1 MHLGKI
7 KKQVSQYAIKHNF
20 KNVEVGIFNKGC
32 IEYISNGDIFQ
43 NAYQI
48 GSISKVFTAFTI
60 MLGTKEKKINLSNTI
75 QDFFPEITMNDDN
88 ATITIN
94 ELLTHTSG
102 LPSIPSYSIKQSY
115 FYR

>member
-1 MHLGKI
+1 MNL
-7 KKQVSQYAIKHNF
+7 HNI

-60 MLGTKEKKINLSNTI
+60 MLGTKEKKINLSHTI
-75 QDFFPEITMNDDN
+75 QDFFPEITMNDDS